1 MEKLTKAQKE
11 LHDWL
16 VEYIREHQHSP
27 SIRQMMAAM
36 KLKSPAPIQSRLE
49 RLRKKKYI
57 DWIDGQA
64 RTLKILYPPQN
75 EGVQIL
81 GSIAA
86 GGLVEPFTDDQTDK
100 LMLAGLD
107 NANCYALRVTG
118 DSMIEDF
125 ITEGDFAIMEKV
137 IEPERVKNGSI
148 VAARVEGYGTTLKH
162 FHREHD
168 YILLK
173 PANSN
178 YQPIKTN
185 PTDVQIQGVL
195 IGVWRSYN

>member
-16 VEYIREHQHSP
+16 VEYIHENQHSP
-27 SIRQMMAAM
+27 SIREMMAAM
-36 KLKSPAPIQSRLE
+36 KLKSPAPLQSRLE

-64 RTLKILYPPQN
+64 RTIKILYPPQN
-75 EGVQIL
+75 KGLPIL

-86 GGLVEPFTDDQTDK
+86 GGLVEPFTDDQSDE
-100 LMLAGLD
+100 LMMAGL
-107 NANCYALRVTG
+107 NNPNCYALRVTG

-125 ITEGDFAIMEKV
+125 IAEGDFAIMETV
-137 IEPERVKNGSI
+137 VEPERVKNGAI
-148 VAARVEGYGTTLKH
+148 VAARVDGYGTTLKH
-162 FHREHD
+162 FHREDD

-173 PANSN
+173 PANAN

-195 IGVWRSYN
+195 IGVWRNYS

>member
-64 RTLKILYPPQN
+64 RTLKILYPPQRFYYRRRFCN
-75 EGVQIL
+75 
-81 GSIAA
+81 
-86 GGLVEPFTDDQTDK
+86 
-100 LMLAGLD
+100 
-107 NANCYALRVTG
+107 
-118 DSMIEDF
+118 
-125 ITEGDFAIMEKV
+125 
-137 IEPERVKNGSI
+137 
-148 VAARVEGYGTTLKH
+148 YGKS
-162 FHREHD
+162 R
-168 YILLK
+168 
-173 PANSN
+173 
-178 YQPIKTN
+178 
-185 PTDVQIQGVL
+185 
-195 IGVWRSYN
+195 